1 MRRHLSVKGGS
12 LLLLLA
18 FLVIGLPLIF
28 TSRPPHATQVVQAK
42 ENPQRFI
49 RQIAPHAQLLSKAY
63 GVKASLLIG
72 QAALSSN
79 YGGTLLASKYHNLYG
94 VTSSRDTHAVLL
106 LQSVYQ
112 NNQWTTRLQYYQVY
126 ASWQDSMDAYLE
138 ALKGGQWGDNLYANL
153 VAHQSNDEAAQFLA
167 ASSYT
172 TDPDYTN
179 KLTNIIS
186 RYQLTQYD

>member
-1 MRRHLSVKGGS
+1 MALAV
-12 LLLLLA
+12 LL
-18 FLVIGLPLIF
+18 IGLPLIL
-28 TSRPPHATQVVQAK
+28 TSQPPHATQVVHAK

-49 RQIAPHAQLLSKAY
+49 QQVAPHAQLLSKAY
-63 GVKASLLIG
+63 GIKASLLIG

-94 VTSSRDTHAVLL
+94 MTTSRNPHAVLL

-112 NNQWTTRLQYYQVY
+112 NNRWTSRPNYYTVY
-126 ASWQDSMDAYLE
+126 ASWQDSMDAYMD
-138 ALKGGQWGDNLYANL
+138 ALKSGQWGDSLYTNL
-153 VAHQSNDEAAQFLA
+153 VTHKSNDEAAQFLA

-186 RYQLTQYD
+186 RYRLTQYDN